1 MQSQALEKLLFETL
15 DFETKE
21 QLEFVVEV
29 FDGKNTVQT
38 PVTIQ
43 LDNINDLTANVDY
56 TDNLLHEGASIDST
70 VANIV
75 SSEIQLQ
82 LFTLRSK

>member
-1 MQSQALEKLLFETL
+1 MTSTITGIDQAKLQSSSGEITLQEL

-56 TDNLLHEGASIDST
+56 TDNLLHEGLYRF
-70 VANIV
+70 NGC
-75 SSEIQLQ
+75 QY
-82 LFTLRSK
+82 